1 MKEIERRKNSRE
13 KGWDTGM
20 SFSNEIKNELAH
32 RETERKCCEI
42 AELAGLVRMDGTI
55 LIGNRRG
62 IGLELTTENAAV
74 ARKAF
79 KGLKNL
85 FHVETEI
92 TVQRRNRLKKHN
104 VYVVRV
110 PGQPKVM
117 EVLDTLGLMKDGLM
131 YNPEINQNLVQK
143 ECCKRSYLRGVFL
156 GAGSLSDPMNSYH
169 LEIVANSEE
178 YAASLVQL
186 MERFGLRPKI
196 SGRKNVLLVYLKESE
211 QIADFLNVIG
221 AHQALLE
228 LENIR
233 IQKEMRN
240 QVNRLVN
247 CENANMNK
255 TVDAAVRQ
263 KRNIEFL
270 QQHYGLEKLSE
281 GLQAVAEARL
291 AYPEVSLKELGSLMD
306 PPIGKSG
313 INHRMR
319 KLEELA
325 EELRGKGYGAE

>member
-1 MKEIERRKNSRE
+1 
-13 KGWDTGM
+13 M
-20 SFSNEIKNELAH
+20 SFSHEIKNELAH
-32 RETERKCCEI
+32 LEPDDRCCEI

-55 LIGNRRG
+55 LIGNCKG
-62 IGLELTTENAAV
+62 IGLELVTENNAV
-74 ARKAF
+74 ARKAY
-79 KGLKNL
+79 KGLKKL
-85 FHVETEI
+85 FQVETEI
-92 TVQRRNRLKKHN
+92 TVQRRNRLKKNN
-104 VYVVRV
+104 VYLVRV

-117 EVLDTLGLMKDGLM
+117 EVLDVLGLMKDGLM
-131 YNPEINQNLVQK
+131 YNPEISETLVQK
-143 ECCKRSYLRGVFL
+143 ECCRRSYLRGVFL

-178 YAASLVQL
+178 YAESLVKL
-186 MERFGLRPKI
+186 IETFGLHPKI
-196 SGRKNVLLVYLKESE
+196 SSRKNVLLVYLKESE
-211 QIADFLNVIG
+211 QIADFLNIIG

-247 CENANMNK
+247 CESANMNK
-255 TVDAAVRQ
+255 TIDAAYRQ
-263 KRNIEFL
+263 RMNIEL
-270 QQHYGLEKLSE
+270 IQKYYGFEKLSE
-281 GLQAVAEARL
+281 GLRAVAEARME
-291 AYPEVSLKELGSLMD
+291 YPEVSLKELGTFMD

-325 EELRGKGYGAE
+325 DELRSKGYGEDEQ

>member
-1 MKEIERRKNSRE
+1 
-13 KGWDTGM
+13 M

-32 RETERKCCEI
+32 MEHDKKCCEI

-55 LIGNRRG
+55 LIGSRKG
-62 IGLELTTENAAV
+62 IGLELVTENAAV

-79 KGLKNL
+79 KGLKKL
-85 FHVETEI
+85 FQVETEI
-92 TVQRRNRLKKHN
+92 TVQRRTRLKKNN
-104 VYVVRV
+104 VYLVRV

-117 EVLDTLGLMKDGLM
+117 ELLDTLGLTKDGLM
-131 YNPEINQNLVQK
+131 YNPEISDALVKK

-178 YAASLVQL
+178 YASSLVKL
-186 MERFGLRPKI
+186 IENFGLHPKI
-196 SGRKNVLLVYLKESE
+196 SSRKNVLLVYLKESE

-233 IQKEMRN
+233 IQKEVRN

-247 CENANMNK
+247 CESANMNK
-255 TVDAAVRQ
+255 TIDAAVRQ
-263 KRNIEFL
+263 KNNIEL
-270 QQHYGLEKLSE
+270 IQKHYGLEQLNE
-281 GLQAVAEARL
+281 GLRAVAEARL
-291 AYPEVSLKELGSLMD
+291 NYPEISLKELGSVMD
-306 PPIGKSG
+306 PPLGKSG

-325 EELRGKGYGAE
+325 DELRAKGYRDED

>member
-1 MKEIERRKNSRE
+1 
-13 KGWDTGM
+13 M

-32 RETERKCCEI
+32 LEQKKKCCEI

-55 LIGNRRG
+55 LIGSRKG

-79 KGLKNL
+79 KGLKKL
-85 FHVETEI
+85 FNVETEI
-92 TVQRRNRLKKHN
+92 TVQRRNRLKKNN
-104 VYVVRV
+104 VYLVRV

-117 EVLDTLGLMKDGLM
+117 NLLDTLGLMKDGLM
-131 YNPEINQNLVQK
+131 YNPEISSTLVKK

-178 YAASLVQL
+178 YADSLVHL
-186 MERFGLRPKI
+186 IETFGLHPKI
-196 SGRKNVLLVYLKESE
+196 SSRKNVLLVYLKESE
-211 QIADFLNVIG
+211 QIADFLNIIG

-233 IQKEMRN
+233 VQKEVRN

-247 CENANMNK
+247 CESANMNK
-255 TVDAAVRQ
+255 TIDAAVRQ
-263 KRNIEFL
+263 KSNIEFL
-270 QQHYGLEKLSE
+270 LKYYGLEKLND
-281 GLQAVAEARL
+281 GLRAVAEARL
-291 AYPEVSLKELGSLMD
+291 EYPEVSLKELGTLMD
-306 PPIGKSG
+306 PPLGKSG

-325 EELRGKGYGAE
+325 DELRSKGYGAGEHQKEE

>member
-1 MKEIERRKNSRE
+1 
-13 KGWDTGM
+13 M

-32 RETERKCCEI
+32 MEHDKKCCEI

-55 LIGNRRG
+55 LIGSRKG
-62 IGLELTTENAAV
+62 IGLELVTENAAV

-79 KGLKNL
+79 KGLKKL
-85 FHVETEI
+85 FQVETEI
-92 TVQRRNRLKKHN
+92 TVQRRTRLKKNN
-104 VYVVRV
+104 VYLVRV

-117 EVLDTLGLMKDGLM
+117 ELLDTLGLTKDGLM
-131 YNPEINQNLVQK
+131 YNPEISDALVKK

-178 YAASLVQL
+178 YADSLVKL
-186 MERFGLRPKI
+186 IETFGLHPKI
-196 SGRKNVLLVYLKESE
+196 SSRKNVLLVYLKESE
-211 QIADFLNVIG
+211 QIADFLNIIG

-233 IQKEMRN
+233 IQKEVRN

-247 CENANMNK
+247 CESANMNK
-255 TVDAAVRQ
+255 TIDAAVRQ
-263 KRNIEFL
+263 KENIEFI
-270 QQHYGLEKLSE
+270 QKYYGLEKLNE
-281 GLQAVAEARL
+281 GLRAVAEVRL
-291 AYPEVSLKELGSLMD
+291 EYPEISLKELGTMMD
-306 PPIGKSG
+306 PPLGKSG

-325 EELRGKGYGAE
+325 DELRGKGYGGEEE

>member
-1 MKEIERRKNSRE
+1 
-13 KGWDTGM
+13 M
-20 SFSNEIKNELAH
+20 SFSHEIKNELAH
-32 RETERKCCEI
+32 LEPNSRCCEI

-55 LIGNRRG
+55 LIGNRKG
-62 IGLELTTENAAV
+62 IGLELVTENNAV
-74 ARKAF
+74 ARKAY
-79 KGLKNL
+79 KGLKKL
-85 FHVETEI
+85 FQVETEI
-92 TVQRRNRLKKHN
+92 TVQRRNRLKKNN
-104 VYVVRV
+104 VYLVRV

-117 EVLDTLGLMKDGLM
+117 EVLDVLGLTKDGLM
-131 YNPEINQNLVQK
+131 YNPEISATLVKK
-143 ECCKRSYLRGVFL
+143 ECCRRSYLRGVFL

-178 YAASLVQL
+178 YAESLVKL
-186 MERFGLRPKI
+186 IETFGLHPKI
-196 SGRKNVLLVYLKESE
+196 SSRKNVLLVYLKESE
-211 QIADFLNVIG
+211 QIADFLNIIG

-247 CENANMNK
+247 CESANMNK
-255 TVDAAVRQ
+255 TIDAAYKQRI
-263 KRNIEFL
+263 NIELIQKYHGFE
-270 QQHYGLEKLSE
+270 QLSE
-281 GLQAVAEARL
+281 GLRAVAEARL
-291 AYPEVSLKELGSLMD
+291 EYPEVSLKELGSLMD

-325 EELRGKGYGAE
+325 DELRSKGYRIEEE

>member
-1 MKEIERRKNSRE
+1 
-13 KGWDTGM
+13 M

-32 RETERKCCEI
+32 LEQKKKCCEI

-55 LIGNRRG
+55 LIGSRQG

-79 KGLKNL
+79 KGLKKL
-85 FHVETEI
+85 FQVETEI
-92 TVQRRNRLKKHN
+92 TVQRRNRLKKNN
-104 VYVVRV
+104 VYLVRV

-117 EVLDTLGLMKDGLM
+117 EVLDCLGLMKDGLM
-131 YNPEINQNLVQK
+131 YNPEISGDLVK
-143 ECCKRSYLRGVFL
+143 KDCCKRSYLRGVFL

-178 YAASLVQL
+178 YADSLVKL
-186 MERFGLRPKI
+186 IETFGLHPEI

-211 QIADFLNVIG
+211 QIADFLNIVG

-247 CENANMNK
+247 CESANMNK
-255 TVDAAVRQ
+255 TIDAAVRQ
-263 KRNIEFL
+263 KNNIEFV
-270 QQHYGLEKLSE
+270 QKYYGLEQLND
-281 GLQAVAEARL
+281 GLRAVAEARL
-291 AYPEVSLKELGSLMD
+291 EYPEVSLKELGMLMD
-306 PPIGKSG
+306 PPLGKSG

-325 EELRGKGYGAE
+325 DELRSKGYGDGWEPSVQ

>member
-1 MKEIERRKNSRE
+1 
-13 KGWDTGM
+13 M

-32 RETERKCCEI
+32 MEHDKKCCEI

-55 LIGNRRG
+55 LIGSRKG
-62 IGLELTTENAAV
+62 IGLELVTENAAV

-79 KGLKNL
+79 KGLKKL
-85 FHVETEI
+85 FQVETEI
-92 TVQRRNRLKKHN
+92 TVQRRTRLKKNN
-104 VYVVRV
+104 VYLVRV

-117 EVLDTLGLMKDGLM
+117 ELLDTLGLTKDGLM
-131 YNPEINQNLVQK
+131 YNPEISDALVKK

-178 YAASLVQL
+178 YADSLVKL
-186 MERFGLRPKI
+186 IETFGLHPKI
-196 SGRKNVLLVYLKESE
+196 SSRKNVLLVYLKESE
-211 QIADFLNVIG
+211 QIADFLNIIG

-233 IQKEMRN
+233 IQKEVRN

-247 CENANMNK
+247 CESANMNK
-255 TVDAAVRQ
+255 TIDAAVRQ
-263 KRNIEFL
+263 KENIEFI
-270 QQHYGLEKLSE
+270 QKYYGLEKLNE
-281 GLQAVAEARL
+281 GLRAVAEARL
-291 AYPEVSLKELGSLMD
+291 EYPEISLKELGTMMD
-306 PPIGKSG
+306 PPLGKSG

-325 EELRGKGYGAE
+325 DELRCKGYGGEEE

>member
-1 MKEIERRKNSRE
+1 
-13 KGWDTGM
+13 M

-32 RETERKCCEI
+32 MEHDKKCCEI

-55 LIGNRRG
+55 LIGSRKG
-62 IGLELTTENAAV
+62 IGLELVTENAAV

-79 KGLKNL
+79 KGLKKL
-85 FHVETEI
+85 FQVETEI
-92 TVQRRNRLKKHN
+92 TVQRRTRLKKNN
-104 VYVVRV
+104 VYLVRV

-117 EVLDTLGLMKDGLM
+117 ELLDTLGLTRDGLM
-131 YNPEINQNLVQK
+131 YNPEISDALVKK

-169 LEIVANSEE
+169 LEIVANSAE
-178 YAASLVQL
+178 YAGSLVKL
-186 MERFGLRPKI
+186 IENFGLNPKI
-196 SGRKNVLLVYLKESE
+196 SSRKNVLLVYLKESE

-233 IQKEMRN
+233 IQKEVRN

-247 CENANMNK
+247 CESANMNK
-255 TVDAAVRQ
+255 TIDAAVRQ
-263 KRNIEFL
+263 KNNIEL
-270 QQHYGLEKLSE
+270 IKKHYGLEQLNE
-281 GLQAVAEARL
+281 GLRAVAEARL
-291 AYPEVSLKELGSLMD
+291 NYPEISRKELGSVMD
-306 PPIGKSG
+306 PPLGKSG

-325 EELRGKGYGAE
+325 DELRAKGYTDEE

>member
-1 MKEIERRKNSRE
+1 
-13 KGWDTGM
+13 M

-32 RETERKCCEI
+32 MEHDKKCCEI

-55 LIGNRRG
+55 LIGSRKG
-62 IGLELTTENAAV
+62 IGLELVTENAAV

-79 KGLKNL
+79 KGLKKL
-85 FHVETEI
+85 FQVETEI
-92 TVQRRNRLKKHN
+92 TVQRRTRLKKNN
-104 VYVVRV
+104 VYLVRV

-117 EVLDTLGLMKDGLM
+117 ELLDTLGLTKDGLM
-131 YNPEINQNLVQK
+131 YNPEISDVLVKK

-178 YAASLVQL
+178 YASSLVKL
-186 MERFGLRPKI
+186 IENFGLHPKI
-196 SGRKNVLLVYLKESE
+196 SSRKNVLLVYLKESE

-233 IQKEMRN
+233 IQKEVRN

-247 CENANMNK
+247 CESANMNK
-255 TVDAAVRQ
+255 TIDAAVRQ
-263 KRNIEFL
+263 KTNIEL
-270 QQHYGLEKLSE
+270 IQKHYGLEQLNE
-281 GLQAVAEARL
+281 GLRAVAEARL
-291 AYPEVSLKELGSLMD
+291 NYPEISLKELGSVMD
-306 PPIGKSG
+306 PPLGKSG

-325 EELRGKGYGAE
+325 DELRAKGYRDAD

>member
-1 MKEIERRKNSRE
+1 
-13 KGWDTGM
+13 M

-32 RETERKCCEI
+32 MEHDKKCCEI

-55 LIGNRRG
+55 LIGSRKG
-62 IGLELTTENAAV
+62 IGLELVTENAAV

-79 KGLKNL
+79 KGLKKL
-85 FHVETEI
+85 FQVETEI
-92 TVQRRNRLKKHN
+92 TVQRRTRLKKNN
-104 VYVVRV
+104 VYLVRV

-117 EVLDTLGLMKDGLM
+117 ELLDTLGLTKDGLM
-131 YNPEINQNLVQK
+131 YNPEISDALVK
-143 ECCKRSYLRGVFL
+143 KDCCKRSYLRGVFL

-178 YAASLVQL
+178 YASSLVKL
-186 MERFGLRPKI
+186 IENFGLHPKI
-196 SGRKNVLLVYLKESE
+196 SSRKNVLLVYLKESE

-233 IQKEMRN
+233 IQKEVRN

-247 CENANMNK
+247 CESANMNK
-255 TVDAAVRQ
+255 TIDAAVRQ
-263 KRNIEFL
+263 KNNIEL
-270 QQHYGLEKLSE
+270 IQKHYGLEQLNE
-281 GLQAVAEARL
+281 GLRAVAEARL
-291 AYPEVSLKELGSLMD
+291 NYPEISLKELGSVMD
-306 PPIGKSG
+306 PPLGKSG

-325 EELRGKGYGAE
+325 DELRAKGYRDED

>member
-1 MKEIERRKNSRE
+1 
-13 KGWDTGM
+13 M

-32 RETERKCCEI
+32 LEQKKKCCEI

-55 LIGNRRG
+55 LIGSRKG

-79 KGLKNL
+79 KGLKKL
-85 FHVETEI
+85 FNVETEI
-92 TVQRRNRLKKHN
+92 TVQRRNRLKKNN
-104 VYVVRV
+104 VYLVRV

-117 EVLDTLGLMKDGLM
+117 NLLDTLGLMKDGLM
-131 YNPEINQNLVQK
+131 YNPEISSTLVKK

-178 YAASLVQL
+178 YADSLVHL
-186 MERFGLRPKI
+186 IETFGLHPKI
-196 SGRKNVLLVYLKESE
+196 SSRKNVLLVYLKESE
-211 QIADFLNVIG
+211 QIADLLNIIC

-233 IQKEMRN
+233 VQKEVRN

-247 CENANMNK
+247 CESANMNK
-255 TVDAAVRQ
+255 TIDAAVRQ
-263 KRNIEFL
+263 KSNIEFVL
-270 QQHYGLEKLSE
+270 KYYGLEKLND
-281 GLQAVAEARL
+281 GLRAVAEARL
-291 AYPEVSLKELGSLMD
+291 EYPEVSLKELGTLMD
-306 PPIGKSG
+306 PPLGKSG

-325 EELRGKGYGAE
+325 DELRSKGYGAGEHQKEE

>member
-1 MKEIERRKNSRE
+1 
-13 KGWDTGM
+13 M

-32 RETERKCCEI
+32 MEHAKKCCEI

-55 LIGNRRG
+55 LIGSRKG
-62 IGLELTTENAAV
+62 IGLELVTENAAV

-79 KGLKNL
+79 KGLKKL
-85 FHVETEI
+85 FQVETEI
-92 TVQRRNRLKKHN
+92 TVQRRTRLKKNN
-104 VYVVRV
+104 VYLVRV

-117 EVLDTLGLMKDGLM
+117 ELLDTLGLTRDGLM
-131 YNPEINQNLVQK
+131 YNPEISDALVKK
-143 ECCKRSYLRGVFL
+143 ECCIRSYLRGVFL

-178 YAASLVQL
+178 YAGSLVKL
-186 MERFGLRPKI
+186 IENFGLHPKI
-196 SGRKNVLLVYLKESE
+196 SSRKNVLLVYLKESE

-233 IQKEMRN
+233 IQKEVRN

-247 CENANMNK
+247 CESANMNK
-255 TVDAAVRQ
+255 TIDAAVRQ
-263 KRNIEFL
+263 KNNIEL
-270 QQHYGLEKLSE
+270 IKKHYGLEQLNE
-281 GLQAVAEARL
+281 GLRAVAEARL
-291 AYPEVSLKELGSLMD
+291 NYPEISLKELGSVMD
-306 PPIGKSG
+306 PPLGKSG

-325 EELRGKGYGAE
+325 DELRAKGYTDEE

>member
-1 MKEIERRKNSRE
+1 
-13 KGWDTGM
+13 M

-32 RETERKCCEI
+32 LEHDKKCCEI

-55 LIGNRRG
+55 LIGSRKG
-62 IGLELTTENAAV
+62 IGLELVTENAAV

-79 KGLKNL
+79 KGLKKL
-85 FHVETEI
+85 FQVETEI
-92 TVQRRNRLKKHN
+92 TVQRRTRLKKNN
-104 VYVVRV
+104 VYLVRV
-110 PGQPKVM
+110 PGQPKVLD
-117 EVLDTLGLMKDGLM
+117 VLDTLGLMKDGLM
-131 YNPEINQNLVQK
+131 YNPEISETLVKK

-178 YAASLVQL
+178 YAESLVKL
-186 MERFGLRPKI
+186 ISYFGLHPKI
-196 SGRKNVLLVYLKESE
+196 SSRKNILLVYLKESE
-211 QIADFLNVIG
+211 QIADFLNIIG

-233 IQKEMRN
+233 IQKEVRN

-247 CENANMNK
+247 CESANMNK
-255 TVDAAVRQ
+255 TIDAAVRQ
-263 KRNIEFL
+263 KNNIEFV
-270 QQHYGLEKLSE
+270 QKYYGLEKLSE
-281 GLQAVAEARL
+281 GLRAVAEARL
-291 AYPEVSLKELGSLMD
+291 QYPEISLKELGAMMD
-306 PPIGKSG
+306 PPLGKSG

-325 EELRGKGYGAE
+325 DELHSKGYGSPADGNPTES

>member
-1 MKEIERRKNSRE
+1 
-13 KGWDTGM
+13 M

-32 RETERKCCEI
+32 MEHDKKCCEI

-55 LIGNRRG
+55 LIGSRKG
-62 IGLELTTENAAV
+62 IGLELVTENAAV

-79 KGLKNL
+79 KGLKKL
-85 FHVETEI
+85 FQVETEI
-92 TVQRRNRLKKHN
+92 TVQRRTRLKKNN
-104 VYVVRV
+104 VYLVRV

-117 EVLDTLGLMKDGLM
+117 ELLDTLGLTKDGLM
-131 YNPEINQNLVQK
+131 YNPEISDALVKK

-178 YAASLVQL
+178 YADSLVKL
-186 MERFGLRPKI
+186 IETFGLHPKI
-196 SGRKNVLLVYLKESE
+196 SSRKNVLLVYLKESE
-211 QIADFLNVIG
+211 QIADFLNIIG

-233 IQKEMRN
+233 IQKEVRN

-247 CENANMNK
+247 CESANMNK
-255 TVDAAVRQ
+255 TIDAAVRQ
-263 KRNIEFL
+263 KENIEFI
-270 QQHYGLEKLSE
+270 QKYYGLEKLNE
-281 GLQAVAEARL
+281 GLRAVAEARL
-291 AYPEVSLKELGSLMD
+291 EYPEISLKELGTMMD
-306 PPIGKSG
+306 PPLGKSG
-313 INHRMR
+313 INHRKR

-325 EELRGKGYGAE
+325 DELRCKGYGGEEE

>member
-1 MKEIERRKNSRE
+1 
-13 KGWDTGM
+13 M

-32 RETERKCCEI
+32 LEQKKKCCEI

-55 LIGNRRG
+55 LIGSRKG

-79 KGLKNL
+79 KGLKKL
-85 FHVETEI
+85 FNVETEI
-92 TVQRRNRLKKHN
+92 TVQRRNRLKKNN
-104 VYVVRV
+104 VYLVRV

-117 EVLDTLGLMKDGLM
+117 NLLDTLGLMKDGLM
-131 YNPEINQNLVQK
+131 YNPEISSTLVKK

-178 YAASLVQL
+178 YADSLVHL
-186 MERFGLRPKI
+186 IETFGLHPKI
-196 SGRKNVLLVYLKESE
+196 SSRKNVLLVYLKESE
-211 QIADFLNVIG
+211 QIADFLNIIG

-233 IQKEMRN
+233 VQKEVRN

-247 CENANMNK
+247 CESANMNK
-255 TVDAAVRQ
+255 TIDAAVRQ
-263 KRNIEFL
+263 KSNIEFVL
-270 QQHYGLEKLSE
+270 KYYGLEKLND
-281 GLQAVAEARL
+281 GLRAVAEARL
-291 AYPEVSLKELGSLMD
+291 EYPEVSLKELGTLMD
-306 PPIGKSG
+306 PPLGKSG

-325 EELRGKGYGAE
+325 DELRSKGYGAGNTRRRSNQCSSGESFVRF

>member
-1 MKEIERRKNSRE
+1 
-13 KGWDTGM
+13 M

-32 RETERKCCEI
+32 LEQKKKCCEI

-55 LIGNRRG
+55 LIGSRKG

-79 KGLKNL
+79 KGLKKL
-85 FHVETEI
+85 FNVETEI
-92 TVQRRNRLKKHN
+92 TVQRRNRLKKNN
-104 VYVVRV
+104 VYLVRV

-117 EVLDTLGLMKDGLM
+117 NLLDTLGLMKDGLM
-131 YNPEINQNLVQK
+131 YNPEISSTLVKK

-178 YAASLVQL
+178 YADSLVHL
-186 MERFGLRPKI
+186 IETFGLHPKI
-196 SGRKNVLLVYLKESE
+196 SSRKNVLLVYLKESE
-211 QIADFLNVIG
+211 QIADFLNIIG

-233 IQKEMRN
+233 VQKEVRN

-247 CENANMNK
+247 CESANMNK
-255 TVDAAVRQ
+255 TIDAAVRQ
-263 KRNIEFL
+263 KSNIEFVL
-270 QQHYGLEKLSE
+270 KYYGLEKLND
-281 GLQAVAEARL
+281 GLRAVAEARL
-291 AYPEVSLKELGSLMD
+291 EYPEVSLKELGTLMD
-306 PPIGKSG
+306 PPLGKSG

-319 KLEELA
+319 KLEELLKTA
-325 EELRGKGYGAE
+325 IR

>member
-1 MKEIERRKNSRE
+1 
-13 KGWDTGM
+13 M
-20 SFSNEIKNELAH
+20 SFSHEIKNELAH
-32 RETERKCCEI
+32 LEPDARCCEI

-55 LIGNRRG
+55 LIGNRKG
-62 IGLELTTENAAV
+62 IGLELVTENNAV
-74 ARKAF
+74 ARKAY
-79 KGLKNL
+79 KGLKKL
-85 FHVETEI
+85 FQVETEI
-92 TVQRRNRLKKHN
+92 TVQRRNRLKKNN
-104 VYVVRV
+104 VYLVRV

-117 EVLDTLGLMKDGLM
+117 EVLDVLGLMKDGLM
-131 YNPEINQNLVQK
+131 YNPEISETLVQK
-143 ECCKRSYLRGVFL
+143 ECCRRSYLRGVFL

-178 YAASLVQL
+178 YAESLVKL
-186 MERFGLRPKI
+186 IETFGLHPKI
-196 SGRKNVLLVYLKESE
+196 SSRKNVLLVYLKESE
-211 QIADFLNVIG
+211 QIADFLNIIG

-247 CENANMNK
+247 CESANMNK
-255 TVDAAVRQ
+255 TIDAAYRQ
-263 KRNIEFL
+263 RMNIEL
-270 QQHYGLEKLSE
+270 IQKYYGFEKLSE
-281 GLQAVAEARL
+281 GLRAVAEARME
-291 AYPEVSLKELGSLMD
+291 YPEVSLKELGTFMD

-325 EELRGKGYGAE
+325 DELRSKGYGEDEQ

>member
-1 MKEIERRKNSRE
+1 
-13 KGWDTGM
+13 M

-32 RETERKCCEI
+32 LEPPTKCCEI

-55 LIGNRRG
+55 LIGNKKG
-62 IGLELTTENAAV
+62 IGLELNTENAAV

-79 KGLKNL
+79 KGLKKL

-92 TVQRRNRLKKHN
+92 TVQRRTRLKKNN
-104 VYVVRV
+104 VYLVRV

-117 EVLDTLGLMKDGLM
+117 EVLDALGLMKDGLM
-131 YNPEINQNLVQK
+131 YNPEISKTLVKK

-156 GAGSLSDPMNSYH
+156 GAGSLSDPQNSYH

-178 YAASLVQL
+178 YAASLVEL
-186 MERFGLRPKI
+186 IETFGLHPKI

-211 QIADFLNVIG
+211 QIADFLNIIG
-221 AHQALLE
+221 AHKALLE

-247 CENANMNK
+247 CENANLTK
-255 TVDAAVRQ
+255 AVDAACRQ
-263 KRNIEFL
+263 KMNIEFVQKYHGFERL
-270 QQHYGLEKLSE
+270 PE
-281 GLQAVAEARL
+281 GLREVAEARL
-291 AYPEVSLKELGSLMD
+291 ENPEVSLKELGQMLN
-306 PPIGKSG
+306 PPLGKSG

-319 KLEELA
+319 KIEELA
-325 EELRGKGYGAE
+325 DELRAKGYGAE